1 MHSVL
6 HTCSD
11 WPVISI
17 YTLGCLLSIIH
28 ACGSIQSIH
37 LSGLRSPVRVMP
49 NDRKKNEGSSIPFEV
64 CQTFSGDSVG
74 NSAAVDQVFSMFKD
88 LLEEKLEQQKQLIL
102 LKIGNITNCITFPP
116 ANNL

>member
-11 WPVISI
+11 RPVISF

-49 NDRKKNEGSSIPFEV
+49 NEGSSVPAEV
-64 CQTFSGDSVG
+64 GQTFSGDGVG

-88 LLEEKLEQQKQLIL
+88 LLEKKLEQQQQQQIL
-102 LKIGNITNCITFPP
+102 LKFGNITNLITFPP